1 MCFICIKNIYVGA
14 FFRNKMSIRV
24 SLSSYK
30 IRKIFSL
37 VDIYSIYELLH
48 WQVYRNGLKL

>member
-1 MCFICIKNIYVGA
+1 
-14 FFRNKMSIRV
+14 MSIRV

-48 WQVYRNGLKL
+48 WQVYRNGLKLWFSKLVLINEGEPNR